1 MKETR
6 FKIKGAEIILVNKGE
21 NQGEIQIKGKTK
33 GSFSM
38 YWGAMGGTIEDFM
51 VKINSDY
58 FSSKLLGSIN
68 SQVFCEKETF
78 KNLRQYIKENIDFR
92 VDRGSL
98 FRKDLNKVL
107 RDFQRKC
114 KEHGT
119 PTYFIESFEYNLSI
133 IDFYLIEERYDKCRM
148 REDFVA
154 MSGEP
159 WLFIG
164 TKESDTSKWLKTIH
178 AGIKR
183 KLKQ

>member
-6 FKIKGAEIILVNKGE
+6 FKIKGAEVILINKGT

-78 KNLRQYIKENIDFR
+78 KNLRQYIKESIDFR
-92 VDRGSL
+92 VDGGSL

-119 PTYFIESFEYNLSI
+119 HTYFVESFEYNLSKV
-133 IDFYLIEERYDKCRM
+133 DFRLVRERYDRDKM
-148 REDFVA
+148 KYEFDA
-154 MSGEP
+154 MFGEP
-159 WLFIG
+159 WLFID
-164 TKESDTSKWLKTIH
+164 TKESDTCKWLKTIH
-178 AGIKR
+178 AGIKQ